1 MNYDTIQTLLD
12 LDGQILDQEDGYW
25 IKIEAWRVD
34 INPNI
39 PHGIRYSLT
48 LHMPNGER
56 ILGYDNAH
64 GIKVKG
70 KKYSGQRLAFDHKH
84 RHATDTGIYYEFK
97 DAHQLLSDFFTEV
110 DLVLKEVRGK

>member
-12 LDGQILDQEDGYW
+12 LHEQILDQEDGYW

-48 LHMPNGER
+48 LHMPNGEW
-56 ILGYDNAH
+56 
-64 GIKVKG
+64 
-70 KKYSGQRLAFDHKH
+70 
-84 RHATDTGIYYEFK
+84 
-97 DAHQLLSDFFTEV
+97 
-110 DLVLKEVRGK
+110 

>member
-1 MNYDTIQTLLD
+1 MNYDNIQPLLD
-12 LDGQILDQEDGYW
+12 LHEQILDQEDGYW
-25 IKIEAWRVD
+25 IKIEAWPVE
-34 INPNI
+34 ISLNI

-64 GIKVKG
+64 GVKVKG
-70 KKYSGQRLAFDHKH
+70 KKYSGQRMAFDHKH
-84 RHATDTGIYYEFK
+84 RHAADLGIHYEFK

>member
-12 LDGQILDQEDGYW
+12 LHEQILDQEDGYW

-34 INPNI
+34 INPII

-56 ILGYDNAH
+56 ILGYDNAWDQSKRK
-64 GIKVKG
+64 KVLR
-70 KKYSGQRLAFDHKH
+70 S
-84 RHATDTGIYYEFK
+84 T
-97 DAHQLLSDFFTEV
+97 LSI
-110 DLVLKEVRGK
+110 RS